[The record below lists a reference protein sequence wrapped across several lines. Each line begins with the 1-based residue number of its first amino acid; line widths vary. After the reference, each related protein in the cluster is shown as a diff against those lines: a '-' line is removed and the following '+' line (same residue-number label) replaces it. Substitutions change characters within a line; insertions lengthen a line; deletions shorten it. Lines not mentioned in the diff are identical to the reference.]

1 MYTPRRTSA
10 IRYMPARIAAD
21 RANVPDATGHWATRA
36 CDERTTRLR
45 DLLTRVVVALSDAG
59 RDEHGHYLVTLGP
72 TLSRHLLDAV
82 EPPATE

>member
-1 MYTPRRTSA
+1 M
-10 IRYMPARIAAD
+10 
-21 RANVPDATGHWATRA
+21 PDATGHWATRA

-45 DLLTRVVVALSDAG
+45 DLLTRVVAALSDAG

-72 TLSRHLLDAV
+72 TLARHLPDAV

>member
-36 CDERTTRLR
+36 CDERTNPATRPA
-45 DLLTRVVVALSDAG
+45 DPVVAALSDAG